1 MTASPIGSAVI
12 LVIMY
17 AETFKN
23 DVNSF
28 YRLHHSVFDIT
39 LTDNF
44 QYQNQFVDTDNITWR
59 DQGKMFKLTIKVKRY
74 KFLLKVLNK
83 FTHLI

>member
-1 MTASPIGSAVI
+1 MSVMKVETHIIASMTASPIGSAVI

-44 QYQNQFVDTDNITWR
+44 QYQNQFVDTDNITW
-59 DQGKMFKLTIKVKRY
+59 
-74 KFLLKVLNK
+74 
-83 FTHLI
+83 